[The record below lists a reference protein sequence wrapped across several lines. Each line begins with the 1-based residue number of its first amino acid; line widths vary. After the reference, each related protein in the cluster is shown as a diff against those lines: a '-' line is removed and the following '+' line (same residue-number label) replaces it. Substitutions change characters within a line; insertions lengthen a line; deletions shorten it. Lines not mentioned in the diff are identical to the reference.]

1 MTFRQI
7 IPLFLCLFVL
17 VGRMPAAEPAETLAI
32 LHRVADWQLA
42 HPSSHKPNGWVQAVG
57 HLGFLALATLPEG
70 GKYEEAMCAMGTKV
84 DWKLGKNCRY
94 HADDQ
99 AVGQMY
105 LILYARRHRPEMIA
119 ETRAVM
125 DDFCARP
132 DADGDMSL
140 KSANQRWTWCDALF
154 MAPAVL
160 AQLYA
165 TTGEQRYLDTLLRE
179 YQRTHGFLYDPTE
192 HLYFRDAN
200 FIAKREANGQKVFWG
215 RGNGWVL
222 AGLANTL
229 EALPKGTAGREYLAK
244 IFQEVA
250 QRIITLQQPDGLW
263 RASLLDPQS
272 FPLQETSGSAL
283 YCFALAWGINHGLL
297 DRATT
302 QPVAEKAW
310 AALTT
315 CVTPAGR
322 LTHVQPIGMDPR
334 SFPED
339 ATEIYGVGAFLLAGT
354 EIYHL

>member
-1 MTFRQI
+1 MTFPQI
-7 IPLFLCLFVL
+7 ISLFLCLFVL
-17 VGRMPAAEPAETLAI
+17 VGRMPAADRGETLAM
-32 LHRVADWQLA
+32 LRRVADWQLA
-42 HPSSHKPNGWVQAVG
+42 NPSPHRANGWTQAVG
-57 HLGFLALATLPEG
+57 HLGFLALATLPDG
-70 GKYEEAMCAMGTKV
+70 SKYEEAMLAVGTQL

-105 LILYARRHRPEMIA
+105 LILHARTHRPEMIA

-125 DDFCARP
+125 DDFCVRP
-132 DADGDMSL
+132 GADGDMTI

-154 MAPAVL
+154 MTPAVL

-165 TTGEQRYLDTLLRE
+165 TTGEQRYLDTLLHE
-179 YQRTHGFLYDPTE
+179 YQRTHDFLYDPTE
-192 HLYFRDAN
+192 HLYFRDASY
-200 FIAKREANGQKVFWG
+200 FTKREANGQKVFWG

-229 EALPKGTAGREYLAK
+229 EALPKGTASREYFVK
-244 IFQEVA
+244 IFQEMA

-297 DRATT
+297 DRAAYLPSV
-302 QPVAEKAW
+302 QKAW
-310 AALTT
+310 AALMT

-322 LTHVQPIGMDPR
+322 LTHVQPIGADPR

-339 ATEIYGVGAFLLAGT
+339 ATEIYGVGAFLMAGA
-354 EIYHL
+354 EIYRL